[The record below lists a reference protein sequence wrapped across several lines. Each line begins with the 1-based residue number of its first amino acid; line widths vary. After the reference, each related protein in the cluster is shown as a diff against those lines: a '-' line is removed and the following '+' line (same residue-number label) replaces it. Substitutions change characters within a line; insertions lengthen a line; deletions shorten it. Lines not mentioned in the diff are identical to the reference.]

1 MSVELWF
8 IGVAFCLAAATSAA
22 QAMARRDPLRA
33 GLAVVMLVNLG
44 MSMSLSAWQGWLA
57 RQLDLAAWCLAL
69 AMWPWCLK
77 AGDDGEPSQA
87 RHWPL
92 RGLAAWLVA
101 GMLPGLLAAGTVS
114 GVLAEQVSLWGR
126 LAVAAWL
133 VGAVWGQVSRRL
145 DAAWAGLISA
155 GALWGAWVAAGA
167 AALGLETQTTMQAG
181 QTGAW
186 ALCGVGLGL
195 RRLQHLRAQLEAGR
209 RTDPQTGLMSRDAWW
224 ELAEQQCDGAERH
237 GYWLT
242 VVVLG
247 FRAEPDD
254 VRRHEQWIAALGR
267 TIRPSIRKADL
278 VARWDDGWL
287 VMALPHTTVDA
298 VPQLMGRWQDAVTGV
313 VPEGREAL
321 VAGLA
326 ALEDGQSLQDVLQ
339 RARQAALQARQQAG
353 KGWLVAAPSGD
364 RQPLQPPDPS
374 RRLAEGG

>member
-44 MSMSLSAWQGWLA
+44 MSMSLSAWQGWPA

-237 GYWLT
+237 DYWLT

-247 FRAEPDD
+247 LTRGGRRGTGGPAPSPSPEERLAQVPAQIAQARAVLCPGDVHLLPEPPCPRVSRPVQLDRPRH
-254 VRRHEQWIAALGR
+254 RRSQSHHRLCRNYPQNYPG
-267 TIRPSIRKADL
+267 ADC
-278 VARWDDGWL
+278 
-287 VMALPHTTVDA
+287 
-298 VPQLMGRWQDAVTGV
+298 
-313 VPEGREAL
+313 
-321 VAGLA
+321 
-326 ALEDGQSLQDVLQ
+326 LQ
-339 RARQAALQARQQAG
+339 R
-353 KGWLVAAPSGD
+353 P
-364 RQPLQPPDPS
+364 
-374 RRLAEGG
+374 